1 MELPFGKYKNIELCF
16 INSGYLK
23 WLAGQDWFIMERPE
37 DEVIGVE
44 KELKLRDMD
53 NSHFYR
59 DKIRLDK

>member
-1 MELPFGKYKNIELCF
+1 
-16 INSGYLK
+16 
-23 WLAGQDWFIMERPE
+23 MERPE